1 MKLIIVESP
10 AKARTI
16 ERFLGK
22 DYLVAASYGHIRDLP
37 GNAREIPEK
46 IRGKAWAR
54 LGVDVDDDFQPV
66 YIVPADSKKHVT
78 ALKTLM
84 AKADQLLLATDE
96 DREGEAISW
105 HLLEVLDPKIPVQ
118 RITFHEITRGAIEA
132 ALANPREVDTRLVR
146 AQESRRILD
155 RLYGYSLSPVLWKK
169 VRTKLSAG
177 RVQSV
182 AVRLVVEREEER
194 QRFCVAVY
202 HDVEADLAGQG
213 GRAAPG
219 PVDFTAR
226 LIEVDGIK
234 LATGKDFDPE
244 TGQLKADGQR
254 LQLDA
259 ARAAAI
265 EAAAGAPAALPW
277 RVADVRRKETRQK
290 PLPPFTTST
299 LQQAGSNA
307 LKLTP
312 NRLMQIAQ
320 RLYEGEDLGGERV
333 GLITYMRTDSLTL
346 SEKALG
352 EAQDFIR
359 QHFGGEYT
367 DGPRRYRTKSKGAQ
381 EAHEAI
387 RPTSFDRTPDS
398 LHGSLSAQ
406 DLAVY
411 RLIWNR
417 TLASQM
423 TDAVL
428 DQTTIDL
435 ACHAAQSDLVF
446 RATGSI
452 VRFPGWKRVAG
463 GLDRDE
469 LLPDLAAGATLP
481 SSPAATE
488 EGVKAVRAVR
498 HETQPP
504 ARYTEATLIKKLE
517 EEGIGRPSTYAP
529 IIETIQNREYVTKKG
544 GALLPTYIGMAVVH
558 LLRDHFRRYVD
569 LKFTAAMEERL
580 DEIAEGTIDHLDFL
594 REFYR
599 GRAGEPGLV
608 QSIEDELP
616 LIEYPAVPVGN
627 DPATGQPIHV
637 RIGRNFVYVQIGDDE
652 ARRATLPVDLLIDE
666 LTPQKALEFVAQRQK
681 AQEPIGRHPDTG
693 ENIYARTGPFGPY
706 LQLGDDNPEHKPK
719 RVSLGKGTDLANLDL
734 AHAMR
739 LLSLPREIGVDP
751 DSGKPVRAGLGR
763 FGPYVECNRVFAS
776 ITSADELFTISLAD
790 ALERIR
796 NKNKRPVL
804 KDLGPHPET
813 GAPLQVFAGRYGA
826 YVTDGV
832 FNATLARGSE
842 PEDLTVTDAVALLTA
857 AAARGKPAGRGR
869 RGGGFAAKK
878 TAKKTTKKTTK
889 KTVKKAA
896 TKAGKKVVKKAAAID
911 GDAPQA
917 TVKKAAKKTVAK
929 KNATKKTATD
939 GSQP

>member
-22 DYLVAASYGHIRDLP
+22 DYQVAASYGHIRDLP

-46 IRGKAWAR
+46 VRGKAWAR
-54 LGVDVDDDFQPV
+54 LGVDVDDDFQPL

-78 ALKTLM
+78 ALKSLV
-84 AKADQLLLATDE
+84 AKADELLLATDE

-105 HLLEVLDPKIPVQ
+105 HLLEVLAPKIPVK
-118 RITFHEITRGAIEA
+118 RITFHEITRGAIED
-132 ALANPREVDTRLVR
+132 ALAHPREVDLRLVR

-194 QRFCVAVY
+194 QRFRAAEY
-202 HDVEADLAGQG
+202 HDVEADLVGP
-213 GRAAPG
+213 GRVP
-219 PVDFTAR
+219 FTAR
-226 LIEVDGIK
+226 LVEVDGVK

-244 TGQLKADGQR
+244 TGALKAAATRDGEGRR

-259 ARAAAI
+259 VRAAAI
-265 EAAAGAPAALPW
+265 EAEAGTPAALPW
-277 RVADVRRKETRQK
+277 RVLDVRRKETRQR

-312 NRLMQIAQ
+312 NRLMRIAQ
-320 RLYEGEDLGGERV
+320 RLYEGEDLGGGERV

-346 SEKALG
+346 SEKALA
-352 EAQDFIR
+352 EAQDFVR
-359 QHFGGEYT
+359 EAFGPEYT
-367 DGPRRYRTKSKGAQ
+367 DGPRRYRTQSKGAQ

-387 RPTSFDRTPDS
+387 RPTSFARTPDS
-398 LHGSLSAQ
+398 LQGVLAPE

-417 TLASQM
+417 ALASQM

-428 DQTTIDL
+428 DQTAIDL
-435 ACHAAQSDLVF
+435 GCHAAASDLLF

-469 LLPDLAAGATLP
+469 LLPDLAAGATIP
-481 SSPAATE
+481 SSARTVDDG
-488 EGVKAVRAVR
+488 EGIAAVRAVK

-529 IIETIQNREYVTKKG
+529 IIETIQNREYVAKKG
-544 GALLPTYIGMAVVH
+544 GALLPTYVGMAVVH

-569 LKFTAAMEERL
+569 LKFTAAMEEQL
-580 DEIAEGTIDHLDFL
+580 DEIAAGDVDHLDFL
-594 REFYR
+594 RAFYR
-599 GRAGEPGLV
+599 GHAGEPGLV
-608 QSIEDELP
+608 QAIDDELP
-616 LIEYPAVPVGN
+616 RIEYPAVPVGT
-627 DPATGQPIHV
+627 DPETGQPINV
-637 RIGRNFVYVQIGDDE
+637 RIGRNFVFVQVGDDD
-652 ARRATLPVDLLIDE
+652 AQRATLPVDLLIDE
-666 LTPQKALEFVAQRQK
+666 LTPAKAREFVAQRQR
-681 AQEPIGRHPDTG
+681 AQEPIGRHPETG

-706 LQLGDDNPEHKPK
+706 LQLGDDDPERKPK
-719 RVSLGKGTDLANLDL
+719 RVSLGRGTDPANLDL

-739 LLSLPREIGVDP
+739 LLSLPREIGIDA

-776 ITSADELFTISLAD
+776 IPNADDLFTITLDD

-796 NKNKRPVL
+796 NKHKRPVL

-813 GAPLQVFAGRYGA
+813 GAPLQVFAGRYGP
-826 YVTDGV
+826 YVTDGTW
-832 FNATLARGSE
+832 NATLSRGTA
-842 PEDLTVTDAVALLTA
+842 PEDLTVTDAVSLLTA
-857 AAARGKPAGRGR
+857 AAARGKPARRGR
-869 RGGGFAAKK
+869 RGAAGAARKT
-878 TAKKTTKKTTK
+878 TAKKTTKKSAARKTDASEPTGATTK
-889 KTVKKAA
+889 KTAKKKT
-896 TKAGKKVVKKAAAID
+896 TK
-911 GDAPQA
+911 
-917 TVKKAAKKTVAK
+917 KKAAKKASKKKAAK
-929 KNATKKTATD
+929 KADTAEAK
-939 GSQP
+939 GSTP

>member
-16 ERFLGK
+16 ERFLGQ

-37 GNAREIPEK
+37 GKAAEIPDK
-46 IRGKAWAR
+46 VRGKAWAR

-78 ALKTLM
+78 ALKTLL
-84 AKADQLLLATDE
+84 AKADELLLATDE

-105 HLLEVLDPKIPVQ
+105 HLLEVLKPKIPVR
-118 RITFHEITRGAIEA
+118 RITFHEITRGAIA
-132 ALANPREVDTRLVR
+132 DALANPRDVDTRLVR

-194 QRFCVAVY
+194 QRFHAAEY
-202 HDVEADLAGQG
+202 HDVEADLVG
-213 GRAAPG
+213 PG
-219 PVDFTAR
+219 AVPFTAR
-226 LIEVDGIK
+226 LVEADGVK

-244 TGQLKADGQR
+244 TGLLKAEGRR

-259 ARAAAI
+259 VRAAAI
-265 EAAAGAPAALPW
+265 ESGAPAAQPW
-277 RVADVRRKETRQK
+277 RVADVRRKETRQR

-320 RLYEGEDLGGERV
+320 RLYEGEDLGGGERV

-352 EAQDFIR
+352 ESQAFIHD
-359 QHFGGEYT
+359 HFGPEYT
-367 DGPRRYRTKSKGAQ
+367 DGPRRYRTQSKGAQ

-398 LHGSLSAQ
+398 LQGTLAPQ

-411 RLIWNR
+411 RLIWSR
-417 TLASQM
+417 ALASQM

-428 DQTTIDL
+428 DQTAMDL
-435 ACHAAQSDLVF
+435 ACRAADSDLLF

-469 LLPDLAAGATLP
+469 MLPDLATGDLLP
-481 SSPAATE
+481 SPTAATGA
-488 EGVKAVRAVR
+488 EGVTAVRAVR

-529 IIETIQNREYVTKKG
+529 IIETIQNREYVVKKG
-544 GALLPTYIGMAVVH
+544 GALLPTYVGMAIVH

-569 LKFTAAMEERL
+569 LTFTAAMEEQL
-580 DEIAEGTIDHLDFL
+580 DEIAEGAVDHLDFL
-594 REFYR
+594 RAFYR

-608 QSIEDELP
+608 QTIEDELP
-616 LIEYPAVPVGN
+616 RIEYPAVPVGA
-627 DPATGQPIHV
+627 DPVTGQPIHV

-652 ARRATLPVDLLIDE
+652 DRRATLPVDLLIDE
-666 LTPQKALEFVAQRQK
+666 LTPQKAHDFVSQRQK
-681 AQEPIGRHPDTG
+681 AQEPIGRHPETG
-693 ENIYARTGPFGPY
+693 ENIYARSGPFGPY
-706 LQLGDDNPEHKPK
+706 LQLGDDSPDRKPK
-719 RVSLGKGTDLANLDL
+719 RVSLGRGTDPSHLDL
-734 AHAMR
+734 DHALR
-739 LLSLPREIGVDP
+739 LLSLPREIGMDP

-763 FGPYVECNRVFAS
+763 FGPYVECNRVYAS
-776 ITSADELFTISLAD
+776 VTSAEELFEITLDD
-790 ALERIR
+790 ALTRLR

-813 GAPLQVFAGRYGA
+813 GAPLQVFAGRYGP
-826 YVTDGV
+826 YVTDGT
-832 FNATLARGSE
+832 FNATLARGAE
-842 PEDLTVTDAVALLTA
+842 PDDLTVTDAVALLTA
-857 AAARGKPAGRGR
+857 AAARGKPARRGR
-869 RGGGFAAKK
+869 RAAPSAAKK
-878 TAKKTTKKTTK
+878 TAAKKAPVK
-889 KTVKKAA
+889 KTVSDMPPGRA
-896 TKAGKKVVKKAAAID
+896 
-911 GDAPQA
+911 
-917 TVKKAAKKTVAK
+917 AAKKTVAK
-929 KNATKKTATD
+929 KTATKKTATKKTATKKTAAKT
-939 GSQP
+939 SATKATAKTSSRSPVAKRSTP

>member
-22 DYLVAASYGHIRDLP
+22 DYQVAASYGHIRDLP
-37 GNAREIPEK
+37 GKAAEIPDK
-46 IRGKAWAR
+46 VRGKSWAR

-66 YIVPADSKKHVT
+66 YIVPSDSKKHVT
-78 ALKTLM
+78 SLKALL
-84 AKADQLLLATDE
+84 AKADELLLATDE

-105 HLLEVLDPKIPVQ
+105 HLLEVLKPKIPVR
-118 RITFHEITRGAIEA
+118 RITFHEITRGAIA
-132 ALANPREVDTRLVR
+132 DALANPREVDTRLVR

-194 QRFCVAVY
+194 QRFRAAEY
-202 HDVEADLAGQG
+202 HDVEADLVG
-213 GRAAPG
+213 PG
-219 PVDFTAR
+219 AVPFTAR
-226 LIEVDGIK
+226 LVEVDAIK

-244 TGQLKADGQR
+244 TGLLKAEGQR

-265 EAAAGAPAALPW
+265 EAGAGAPAALPW
-277 RVADVRRKETRQK
+277 RVADVRRKETRQR

-320 RLYEGEDLGGERV
+320 RLYEGEDLGGGERV

-346 SEKALG
+346 SEKALA
-352 EAQDFIR
+352 ESQSFIHD
-359 QHFGGEYT
+359 HFGPEYT
-367 DGPRRYRTKSKGAQ
+367 DGPRRYRTQSKGAQ

-398 LHGSLSAQ
+398 LQGVLAPQ

-417 TLASQM
+417 ALASQM

-428 DQTTIDL
+428 DQTAIDL
-435 ACHAAQSDLVF
+435 ACRAAGSDLLF

-452 VRFPGWKRVAG
+452 VRFPGWKKVAG

-469 LLPDLAAGATLP
+469 LLPDLAAGAVIP
-481 SSPAATE
+481 SSSARQESLSPADA

-529 IIETIQNREYVTKKG
+529 IIETIQNREYVVKKG
-544 GALLPTYIGMAVVH
+544 GALLPTYVGMAIVH

-569 LKFTAAMEERL
+569 LRFTAAMEEQL
-580 DEIAEGTIDHLDFL
+580 DEIAEGEVDHLDFL
-594 REFYR
+594 RAFYR

-608 QSIEDELP
+608 QAIEDELP
-616 LIEYPAVPVGN
+616 RIEYPAVPVGD
-627 DPATGQPIHV
+627 DPVSGQPIHV
-637 RIGRNFVYVQIGDDE
+637 RIGRNFVYVQIGDDDDL
-652 ARRATLPVDLLIDE
+652 RATLPVDLLIDE
-666 LTPQKALEFVAQRQK
+666 LTPQKAHDFVAQRQK
-681 AQEPIGRHPDTG
+681 AQEPIGRHPETG

-706 LQLGDDNPEHKPK
+706 LQLGDDDPEHKPK
-719 RVSLGKGTDLANLDL
+719 RVSLGRGTDPAHLDL
-734 AHAMR
+734 AHALR

-763 FGPYVECNRVFAS
+763 FGPYVECNRVYAS
-776 ITSADELFTISLAD
+776 VASAEELFEITLVD

-804 KDLGPHPET
+804 RDLGPHPET
-813 GAPLQVFAGRYGA
+813 GAPLQIFAGRYGP

-832 FNATLARGSE
+832 YNATLARGSE
-842 PEDLTVTDAVALLTA
+842 PDDLTVADALTLLTA
-857 AAARGKPAGRGR
+857 AAARGKPARRGR
-869 RGGGFAAKK
+869 RAGTFGAKKTAPRKTASKKTAAKK
-878 TAKKTTKKTTK
+878 TATK
-889 KTVKKAA
+889 KTV
-896 TKAGKKVVKKAAAID
+896 T
-911 GDAPQA
+911 
-917 TVKKAAKKTVAK
+917 KKTVTK
-929 KNATKKTATD
+929 KKATKKTAKKKATPGTSGAAGAK
-939 GSQP
+939 GSTP